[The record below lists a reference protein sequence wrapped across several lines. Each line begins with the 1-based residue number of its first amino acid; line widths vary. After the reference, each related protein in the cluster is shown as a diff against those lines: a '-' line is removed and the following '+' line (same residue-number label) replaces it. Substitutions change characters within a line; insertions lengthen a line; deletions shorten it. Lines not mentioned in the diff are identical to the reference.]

1 MHQIVPD
8 VYLLDGL
15 RMAHVYLLASDDG
28 LTLID
33 AGTPGETDR
42 IVTQIEEE
50 GYELSDLRAIVLTHC
65 HADHTGSVAELARRS
80 GAQVLAHQAEVPY
93 VEQTEPLP
101 AASSVRRLFNWLSD
115 RAFGT
120 EPCPVDRPLQDG
132 DVVKALGGLRVI
144 HAPGH
149 TPGSI
154 ALYQPQRRILFT
166 GDVLFNAHPLRG
178 KAGLQFPPRI
188 FSLDQEQAE
197 ASAREL
203 AGLELE
209 LICFGHGEPI
219 LEGAQEKLRA
229 ALERPA

>member
-1 MHQIVPD
+1 MHQIVPG

-15 RMAHVYLLASDDG
+15 RMAHVYLLTSDDG
-28 LTLID
+28 TTLID
-33 AGTPGETDR
+33 TGMPGETGR
-42 IVTQIEEE
+42 IAAQIEEG
-50 GYELSDLRAIVLTHC
+50 GYALSDLRAIVLTHC
-65 HADHTGSVAELARRS
+65 HADHTGSAAKLARRS

-93 VEQTEPLP
+93 VEQTESLP
-101 AASSVRRLFNWLSD
+101 AASSVRRIFNWLSD
-115 RAFGT
+115 RAFRA

-132 DVVKALGGLRVI
+132 DVVGALGGLRVI

-154 ALYQPQRRILFT
+154 ALYQPERRILFT

-178 KAGLQFPPRI
+178 KAGLQFPPCV

-197 ASAREL
+197 ASARKL
-203 AGLELE
+203 ASLKLEV
-209 LICFGHGEPI
+209 ICFGHGEPI

-229 ALERPA
+229 ALGWPA